1 MPPVRNLF
9 AICATS
15 SLLAFSRAEAFEK
28 LTHDIAAQPL
38 TQALSEFA
46 NQTGLQLIY
55 VSEIA
60 AKQAS
65 KGASRGQTAPDALR
79 RLQAGTGLHFELLN
93 ERTVRIFAVS
103 SCASPSGCVGPPFGA
118 AALAESLSG
127 RPSPNDS
134 RSEERRVGKECRS
147 RWSPEH

>member
-1 MPPVRNLF
+1 MSSVRNLL

-15 SLLAFSRAEAFEK
+15 SFLAFARAEAFEK
-28 LTHDIAAQPL
+28 LSHDIAAQPL

-46 NQTGLQLIY
+46 NQTGLQLVY

-65 KGASRGQTAPDALR
+65 NGASRGLAAPDALR
-79 RLQAGTGLHFELLN
+79 RLLAGTGLHFELLN
-93 ERTVRIFAVS
+93 DRTVRIFAES

-118 AALAESLSG
+118 AALATR
-127 RPSPNDS
+127 RPSARGSLPDLLD
-134 RSEERRVGKECRS
+134 ECDRH
-147 RWSPEH
+147 RLALVAGFN